1 MGFLSAMSDKIKTNL
16 AETTN
21 DEWRILFLSG
31 VGENHSENA
40 AQNAKFITN
49 FHIDKTGKKTHE
61 NLKMCW

>member
-1 MGFLSAMSDKIKTNL
+1 MGFESLSAMSDKIKTNL

-21 DEWRILFLSG
+21 DEFYSCPASVKIT
-31 VGENHSENA
+31 VKNA

-61 NLKMCW
+61 NLKMC